1 MNSEL
6 DQLADRHF
14 RSDPQGVLPDGTETR
29 PGTVCVSVSADMANS
44 LGGQHLVWMLINL
57 LCRQF
62 KVVREVV
69 LDVPTAPLQAG
80 VAPFGAMADLVETL
94 EECVRLVSGPHVGV
108 RRWQQDCQ
116 SDVVLVIGTNVEFA
130 QRHWRLYADGWR
142 YYVGV
147 SGVVPDTA
155 PQSSLSI
162 GPYLCASYAAGE
174 VFKLFRGM
182 KSSKGD
188 FIREHY
194 ASAWSMSSRDSW
206 QDLVD
211 GPRQDGFGPLPH
223 FYFAGSGAVAQSV
236 ALCLVSSQFSGSC
249 TVVDEDELDV
259 TNDNR
264 YVLSHK
270 GHDKMP
276 KVTLMH
282 AYLTGNGF
290 ACKPVAMWWED
301 FNTSGGRHA
310 ISEPVRELER
320 DYKFPIVLSCVDKNG
335 PRHALQNSLP
345 HLIIGGSTD
354 GLTAKAS
361 IFDLGGGT
369 SCLKCHN
376 PLRQRN
382 EVVRNRIDELKL
394 MSAEKRAQFCLEHD
408 ITDENA
414 ARLLEPGGCG
424 KLSESDIDR
433 FAADSPE
440 MSVGFVSAAAGVLLT
455 AQFLRVVALGPA
467 TATTDGAMSV
477 ATFARAKLRR
487 MHVGQDP
494 TCDCV
499 GSLRNRWDSLWS
511 TLWTSKT
518 EARWCPPPE
527 RQR

>member
-1 MNSEL
+1 MNLEL

-116 SDVVLVIGTNVEFA
+116 RDVVLAIGTNVERA
-130 QRHWRLYADGWR
+130 QRHWCLYADGWR

-147 SGVVPDTA
+147 SSVALPETA

-182 KSSKGD
+182 KSGKGN
-188 FIREHY
+188 FILEHY
-194 ASAWSMSSRDSW
+194 ASAWSMSSGDSW

-211 GPRQDGFGPLPH
+211 GPRQDEFGLLPH
-223 FYFAGSGAVAQSV
+223 FYFAGAGAVAQAV

-249 TVVDEDELDV
+249 TAVDEDALDV

-270 GHDKMP
+270 GHNETP
-276 KVTLMH
+276 KVALMH
-282 AYLTGNGF
+282 EYLIANGF
-290 ACKPVAMWWED
+290 ACKPVAMWWEN

-310 ISEPVRELER
+310 ISEQVRVLER

-345 HLIIGGSTD
+345 QLIVGGSTD

-369 SCLKCHN
+369 ACLKCHN

-382 EVVRNRIDELKL
+382 EVVRNRIDALKL
-394 MSAEKRAQFCLEHD
+394 MSAEMRAQFCHEHD
-408 ITDENA
+408 IADANV
-414 ARLLEPGGCG
+414 ARLLASGGCG
-424 KLSESDIDR
+424 KLSKSDIDR
-433 FAADSPE
+433 FASDSPE
-440 MSVGFVSAAAGVLLT
+440 MSVGFVSAAAGVLLA

-467 TATTDGAMSV
+467 NATSDGAMSV
-477 ATFARAKLRR
+477 AIFARAKLRR
-487 MHVGQDP
+487 MHVGQDA
-494 TCDCV
+494 TCDC
-499 GSLRNRWDSLWS
+499 GRSLRNRWGSLWS
-511 TLWTSKT
+511 KSWTS
-518 EARWCPPPE
+518 EAE
-527 RQR
+527 